1 MSAWTTIQAE
11 QMEATECQAHM
22 GTQTDGPVKR
32 AHAPRCSHP
41 RRLWG
46 GSTLT
51 CVCYPAKGAFLCHFH
66 QIVSSLWFSW
76 HVETTGTF
84 WLSLTLHILTS
95 AVKTN
100 KRLQSSDADCSR
112 SLSWNLIRLQSA
124 ASNLGQLSAGDDI
137 FKKGILLNSCSCWVF
152 LPPVVA
158 RLPSAY
164 LILCWNA
171 TRLLTKTF
179 YFVHHSCM
187 RWLPLEQKSWLIYAF
202 WGPRLLFKLQTE
214 DSVLPDSWVGEQ
226 SAIWWDYL
234 KEENPWTIFFKFR
247 GFRSNFGCGHI

>member
-137 FKKGILLNSCSCWVF
+137 LKKGILLNSCSCWVF
-152 LPPVVA
+152 FAPSCCPP
-158 RLPSAY
+158 PFS
-164 LILCWNA
+164 
-171 TRLLTKTF
+171 
-179 YFVHHSCM
+179 
-187 RWLPLEQKSWLIYAF
+187 
-202 WGPRLLFKLQTE
+202 
-214 DSVLPDSWVGEQ
+214 LPDPLLECYTSLNKNILLCSPQLHALVAFGAEIV
-226 SAIWWDYL
+226 AHL
-234 KEENPWTIFFKFR
+234 CFL
-247 GFRSNFGCGHI
+247 RS